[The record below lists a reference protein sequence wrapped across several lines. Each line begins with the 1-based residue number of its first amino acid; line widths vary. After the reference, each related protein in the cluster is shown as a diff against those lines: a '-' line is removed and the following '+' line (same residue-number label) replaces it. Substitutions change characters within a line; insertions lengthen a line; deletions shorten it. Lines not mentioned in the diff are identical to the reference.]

1 MKLKINWK
9 ELGKQL
15 WDAVKPF
22 GARVLEM
29 FQPDAPLSFT
39 TEITE
44 TALRT
49 RKGVGERFPF
59 GTTQPFPCRRRR
71 FRVFRGTKPKTR
83 KEQDNETTGSPQGH
97 EGQQLGDAG
106 QRQGKARRLRAL
118 RPEGTGNHDECEGGV
133 VEKWNGG
140 KVRE

>member
-1 MKLKINWK
+1 MRSTTRDAKNH
-9 ELGKQL
+9 LGR
-15 WDAVKPF
+15 DGVEV
-22 GARVLEM
+22 RH
-29 FQPDAPLSFT
+29 DAPPIST

-49 RKGVGERFPF
+49 RKVVGEGVPF
-59 GTTQPFPCRRRR
+59 GTTQPLLCRRGR

-140 KVRE
+140 MVEK